1 MPETGLRAAVAL
13 LIGFGLVVS
22 ASAGP
27 LGTLVG
33 AEAQTLDRVNQV
45 RHEHHL
51 IRLKA
56 SPELARVA
64 RDHAEEMAREG
75 YVSHVNTA
83 GQNPLDRVRAA
94 GIGGF
99 RLLAENIGAS
109 DEGGDRLEAVVRE
122 WLRSP
127 VHRENLLNP
136 AFNTTGVAVV
146 ETPTGRTL
154 YVQLFATY

>member
-13 LIGFGLVVS
+13 LIGFGLVIS

-33 AEAQTLDRVNQV
+33 AEAQTLGRVNQV
-45 RHEHHL
+45 RRDHHL
-51 IRLKA
+51 IELKA

-64 RDHAEEMAREG
+64 RDHAEEMSREG

-83 GQNPLDRVRAA
+83 GLNPLERVRAA
-94 GIGGF
+94 GIEGF

>member
-1 MPETGLRAAVAL
+1 
-13 LIGFGLVVS
+13 
-22 ASAGP
+22 
-27 LGTLVG
+27 
-33 AEAQTLDRVNQV
+33 
-45 RHEHHL
+45 
-51 IRLKA
+51 
-56 SPELARVA
+56 
-64 RDHAEEMAREG
+64 
-75 YVSHVNTA
+75 VSHVNTA
-83 GQNPLDRVRAA
+83 GQNPLERVRAA

>member
-1 MPETGLRAAVAL
+1 MPEPGLRAALAL
-13 LIGFGLVVS
+13 LLGFGLVVS
-22 ASAGP
+22 ASAG
-27 LGTLVG
+27 TLETLAG
-33 AEAQTLDRVNQV
+33 SEAQAFDRINQV
-45 RHEHHL
+45 RRDHHL
-51 IRLKA
+51 IQLKA

-64 RDHAEEMAREG
+64 RGHAEEMAREG

-83 GQNPLDRVRAA
+83 GQNPLERARAA
-94 GIGGF
+94 GVEGF

-109 DEGGDRLEAVVRE
+109 DEGSDRLEAVVRE

-136 AFNTTGVAVV
+136 AFNTTGIAVV
-146 ETPTGRTL
+146 ETPTGQTL